1 MSTRKILVAGL
12 LAAAAMAMSTASMA
26 QFDGLYIGGGF
37 TRFKATETA
46 HDPVTDSSITLGV
59 ADHQGGFNGNVGFG
73 FSMRMLYLGVEAS
86 YSNQVGEITV
96 RTGGTDFSDGVEEA
110 GAVSILPGLKLGN
123 DALIYGRI
131 GAAQAKLKA
140 QSTGGFSQ
148 THKGTLYGVGMK
160 GAVAKNLALVV
171 EYQNYVLKEKEGIK
185 PDAVGVL
192 LGFQYTIW

>member
-1 MSTRKILVAGL
+1 VSTRKILFGAL
-12 LAAAAMAMSTASMA
+12 LAAAAMAMSSASMA

-37 TRFKATETA
+37 TRFKASETA
-46 HDPVTDSSITLGV
+46 NDPVTDSSITLGV

-73 FSMRMLYLGVEAS
+73 FSVSMLHLGVEAS

-110 GAVSILPGLKLGN
+110 GAVSILPGLKLGTG
-123 DALIYGRI
+123 ALIYARF
-131 GAAQAKLKA
+131 GAAQAKLKS
-140 QSTGGFSQ
+140 QSGGFSQ
-148 THKGTLYGVGMK
+148 THKGTLYGLGMK

-171 EYQNYVLKEKEGIK
+171 EYQNYDLKEKEGVK

-192 LGFQYTIW
+192 LGAQYTFW